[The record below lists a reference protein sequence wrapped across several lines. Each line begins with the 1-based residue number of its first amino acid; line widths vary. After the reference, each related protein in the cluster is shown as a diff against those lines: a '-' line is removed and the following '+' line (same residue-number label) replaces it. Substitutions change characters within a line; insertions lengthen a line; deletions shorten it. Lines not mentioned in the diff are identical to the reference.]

1 MCITDDLAKPIRQL
15 QRSIELSVADPRNQ
29 ALISYPLSTLSVII
43 VLARMSGCEN
53 MTAAAHF
60 YAENK
65 EKLKKYIYGLG
76 DESPTAQTLRQV
88 QSILDG
94 KHVLEYFSEYFV
106 NCCIGIKT
114 VDTEPELKDR
124 DVISCDGQNIRAT
137 RSTSRGDKRKS
148 TGYDIVQMYSHK
160 YGITLSQKITDKKNH
175 EAQAIIEMLPMIN
188 AVHCIFTW
196 DAINTQ
202 HKTLKAVTEAGGDFI
217 VCVKSNQGT
226 LYEEIVTAF
235 EYELPDEAVSAARTS
250 SGHGRIEQKDIA
262 VLPVE
267 LALTKEMRRKWPDI
281 ATVICVNT
289 TRYIKSSGKEQTEK
303 RYFISSIEIDYDDED
318 YASQIQ
324 DVILLRWQ
332 VEVSHWYLDMCFMQD
347 RLPLRNRDYI
357 NNHTYFTKMAFNILS
372 YVKNHCPEDRQGRTP
387 SMASLQ
393 YACRDAETAIRFCM
407 AYVTQ
412 DKRYFLEDERLYLLK
427 ILKRPAIKDD
437 YVEPKPEI
445 PENGMARLAMLG
457 RKGIKAHG

>member
-1 MCITDDLAKPIRQL
+1 MDITDDLAKPIRQL

-53 MTAAAHF
+53 MTAVAHF
-60 YAENK
+60 YADNK

-76 DESPTAQTLRQV
+76 NESPTPQTLRRV
-88 QSILDG
+88 QSILNG
-94 KHVLEYFSEYFV
+94 KHLLEYFTDYFI
-106 NCCIGIKT
+106 NCCISKSIGT
-114 VDTEPELKDR
+114 TAPELKDR

-137 RSTSRGDKRKS
+137 RSMSRGDKRKI

-175 EAQAIIEMLPMIN
+175 EAQAIIEMLTLIN
-188 AVHCIFTW
+188 AVHCIFVW

-202 HKTLKAVTEAGGDFI
+202 HKTLNAVTEAGGDFI
-217 VCVKSNQGT
+217 VCVKRNQEN

-235 EYELPDEAVSAARTS
+235 EHSLPDEAVSASRTNS
-250 SGHGRIEQKDIA
+250 EHGRIEQKDISII
-262 VLPVE
+262 PVKY
-267 LALTKEMRRKWPDI
+267 ALSKEMRRKWPTI
-281 ATVICVNT
+281 VSVVCVT
-289 TRYIKSSGKEQTEK
+289 TSRYLKSSGKEQQDK
-303 RYFISSIEIDYDDED
+303 RYFISSLEIDYDEED
-318 YASQIQ
+318 YAYQIQ
-324 DVILLRWQ
+324 DIILQRWQ

-372 YVKNHCPEDRQGRTP
+372 YVKNSCPQDKQQRTP
-387 SMASLQ
+387 SMESLQ
-393 YACRDAETAIRFCM
+393 YACRDVETAIRFCM

-412 DKRYFLEDERLYLLK
+412 DNRYFLEDERLYLLK
-427 ILKRPAIKDD
+427 ILKRPEIKDD
-437 YVEPKPEI
+437 YVEPKPVI
-445 PENGMARLAMLG
+445 PESGIVRLAMLG
-457 RKGIKAHG
+457 RKGIKARS